1 MRLEGENDNLAE
13 ELVGS
18 KITLR
23 TEMDRVSFFELVSSD
38 YCVQLA
44 AV

>member
-23 TEMDRVSFFELVSSD
+23 TEMDRVSLSLSS
-38 YCVQLA
+38 YCVRYVLF
-44 AV
+44 V